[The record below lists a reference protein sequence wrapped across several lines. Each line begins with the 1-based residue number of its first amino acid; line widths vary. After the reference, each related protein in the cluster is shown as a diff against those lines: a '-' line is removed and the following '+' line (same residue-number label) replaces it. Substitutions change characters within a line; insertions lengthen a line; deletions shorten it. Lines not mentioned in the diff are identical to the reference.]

1 MPHVFCFMDTFSE
14 KELERLRK
22 LEQLRRLLQTIL
34 GSHLRA
40 LVAVF
45 VVILTAILGTV
56 YIKAIYSPERYEA
69 QVILYYY
76 PKQTKNISSYNA
88 KYVLQVLARSTLRQ
102 QFLQE
107 NGFYGDD
114 KKQAIPKLMVAAI
127 EQRNRNVDHFDIR
140 VSSRYKSIAIDLTN
154 AFAEYCIRAYIDDRT
169 ANLQEMKNSLL
180 KKKNDIF
187 MNIQRLDREK
197 SALGAPLNSHAME
210 KEHEHLR
217 ARLTELQSAHTKLS
231 LAIGSLVNRCA
242 TLKKKQEQL
251 NPELIAN
258 EKVLRDQI
266 NAMKKIDQE
275 IMLAENLYTEHNPK
289 MIALISR
296 RDTMRERLKKF
307 MGEKKINDNDFEHF
321 EETVELSASL
331 KSAQD
336 ELENRREEM
345 QVLSRELKE
354 TSERLDRLSE
364 IMPRVSMINQQYAN
378 LQDSLNKLDAS
389 ISDINYLMP
398 LVRED
403 LRMNEPA
410 VAAYGMMPFSKKN
423 IFVCVFAAI
432 SLTMVLAS
440 LTVLLEFWIGRVS
453 SEKELAAIPEF
464 CYLGNLPASERM
476 FESKRQEQIVFS
488 SICHNFQTTD
498 IEHHIVLAGAL
509 PGGRLISSIFEA
521 FEWSYAMAG
530 KRTLTIDMVLADNF
544 DYEAYPPGDT
554 GIIIYSGGKGFLP
567 VVSKHYLS
575 PSELM
580 LIHQDLEI
588 LRKSYDL
595 IFIRHS
601 SSLRHDRLFL
611 EQIVGVCDGALLAIG
626 AKKTSRK
633 DLRRLTQLH
642 KKTKLPIM
650 TILSGST
657 LKPSVHHA
665 NPEVGE

>member
-1 MPHVFCFMDTFSE
+1 MDTFSE
-14 KELERLRK
+14 KELERLKK

-34 GSHLRA
+34 GNHLRA

-45 VVILTAILGTV
+45 VIILVVILAIV
-56 YIKAIYSPERYEA
+56 YIKAVYSPERYES

-76 PKQTKNISSYNA
+76 PKQTQNISSYNA
-88 KYVLQVLARSTLRQ
+88 KYVLQVLARSSVRQ

-107 NGFYGDD
+107 HGFSGGE
-114 KKQAIPKLMVAAI
+114 KSQAVPKIMVAAI
-127 EQRNRNVDHFDIR
+127 EQRNKNVDRFDIR
-140 VSSRYKSIAIDLTN
+140 VSSRYKRTAIDLTN
-154 AFAEYCIRAYIDDRT
+154 EFAEYCIRAYIDDRT

-197 SALGAPLNSHAME
+197 NSLGAPLNSLAME

-217 ARLTELQSAHTKLS
+217 ARLSDLRSAHTKLD
-231 LAIGSLVNRCA
+231 LTIGSLVNRCA

-258 EKVLRDQI
+258 EKILREQI

-321 EETVELSASL
+321 EETIELSASL
-331 KSAQD
+331 KTAQE
-336 ELENRREEM
+336 ELEARREEM
-345 QVLSRELKE
+345 RVLEQELKE
-354 TSERLDRLSE
+354 TSDRFDRLSD
-364 IMPRVSMINQQYAN
+364 IMPRVQMINQQYTN
-378 LQDSLNKLDAS
+378 LKESLNKIDTS

-398 LVRED
+398 LLRED
-403 LRMNEPA
+403 LRLNELA
-410 VAAYGMMPFSKKN
+410 GSAYGMMPFSKKN
-423 IFVCVFAAI
+423 IFICVFAAI

-440 LTVLLEFWIGRVS
+440 LTVLFEFWLGSVS
-453 SEKELAAIPEF
+453 SERELSVIPEIR
-464 CYLGNLPASERM
+464 YLGKLPILDSM
-476 FESKRQEQIVFS
+476 FESKRQEQIAFS

-498 IEHHIVLAGAL
+498 VEHHVVLAGVL
-509 PGGRLISSIFEA
+509 PGGRLIPSIFDA
-521 FEWSYAMAG
+521 FEWNYAMAG
-530 KRTLTIDMVLADNF
+530 KHTLTIDMVLADNF
-544 DYEAYPPGDT
+544 DYEAYPPSDT

-580 LIHQDLEI
+580 LLNQDLEI

-611 EQIVGVCDGALLAIG
+611 EQIVDLCDGALIAVG
-626 AKKTSRK
+626 AKKTPRQS
-633 DLRRLTQLH
+633 LRRLILLH
-642 KKTKLPIM
+642 KKTKFPIM
-650 TILSGST
+650 IILSESLPKQQSGHNNK
-657 LKPSVHHA
+657 LGIDV
-665 NPEVGE
+665 